1 MQRYLEIL
9 PLLLRFVFF
18 LFFFFSLQAVGLG
31 QFELVKFLKKKADIF
46 FLGSVDFF
54 FFRQLN
60 IFAHIVEGQV
70 V

>member
-1 MQRYLEIL
+1 VQRYLEIL

-18 LFFFFSLQAVGLG
+18 SLLFFSLQAVGLG
-31 QFELVKFLKKKADIF
+31 QFELVKFLPKILDI
-46 FLGSVDFF
+46 

-60 IFAHIVEGQV
+60 IFAYIVEGQV

>member
-18 LFFFFSLQAVGLG
+18 SFLCLGAVGLG
-31 QFELVKFLKKKADIF
+31 QFELVKFLPKILDIF
-46 FLGSVDFF
+46 FFSGRSIFF

-60 IFAHIVEGQV
+60 IFAYIVEGQV

>member
-31 QFELVKFLKKKADIF
+31 QFELVKFLPKILDI
-46 FLGSVDFF
+46 

-60 IFAHIVEGQV
+60 IFAYIVEGQV

>member
-18 LFFFFSLQAVGLG
+18 LFFFLCLGAVGLG
-31 QFELVKFLKKKADIF
+31 QFELVKFLPKILDI
-46 FLGSVDFF
+46 

-60 IFAHIVEGQV
+60 IFAYIVEGQV

>member
-31 QFELVKFLKKKADIF
+31 QFELAKFLPKILDIF
-46 FLGSVDFF
+46 FSRVGRFF

-60 IFAHIVEGQV
+60 IFAYIVEGQV